1 MWGCNHGYLGSE
13 AVLEAGVGAAAR
25 RNSGLAAMQAAPIR
39 KHAYHM
45 KAEDYPLSPFRQRQI
60 AWVPS
65 PSNSAADGGI
75 TSHIVGIGNLPGAF
89 VGLQKDGSFRPLGES
104 EKYHARDFLQQLCKR
119 VVEDQSQSEASEEQD
134 ATAAPLFNVESEDSG
149 ASSELETLDG
159 APLPE
164 TDAFKNEPRDTD
176 NVSIKS
182 NSHESFSEPIFDIR
196 AYSRHGEPVDFRAL
210 LDTGMTENVIRED
223 RARRTGYDIDP
234 YDGDSLINADGRSF
248 RPIGSVT
255 FQWHFQGQ
263 RHART
268 YEVPFLI
275 VPDDAPY
282 DVILGWKFLSVQ
294 KIFTINRSA
303 FTLISRSEAE
313 RERQKREEKERKQK
327 EKNERAKEEE
337 RERQRQKR
345 QEDAAR
351 RNT

>member
-1 MWGCNHGYLGSE
+1 MATFGSPPRSRSPS
-13 AVLEAGVGAAAR
+13 AAR
-25 RNSGLAAMQAAPIR
+25 
-39 KHAYHM
+39 
-45 KAEDYPLSPFRQRQI
+45 I
-60 AWVPS
+60 ADFLRGRS
-65 PSNSAADGGI
+65 RSNSAAGGGI
-75 TSHIVGIGNLPGAF
+75 TSHIVGIGTLPGAF

-119 VVEDQSQSEASEEQD
+119 VVENQSQSEASEEAD
-134 ATAAPLFNVESEDSG
+134 ATAAPLFNVRTSSSASDSWTNTSKVESEDSG

-164 TDAFKNEPRDTD
+164 TDAFKNQIRDTD
-176 NVSIKS
+176 NVSIES

-196 AYSRHGEPVDFRAL
+196 AYSRHGEPVDLRAL
-210 LDTGMTENVIRED
+210 LDTGMTENVIREG
-223 RARRTGYDIDP
+223 RAIRTGYDIDP

-255 FQWHFQGQ
+255 FQWHFQG
-263 RHART
+263 RHHART

-275 VPDDAPY
+275 VSDDAPY

-294 KIFTINRSA
+294 KIFMINRSA
-303 FTLISRSEAE
+303 FTLISRPEAE
-313 RERQKREEKERKQK
+313 SRFLYRRSRRVQDSLTSSIGERQKREEKERKQK

-351 RNT
+351 RNR